1 MLSFLYGR
9 GKTAT
14 SDRRRHNSKFISMLL
29 VAVAAGALALSY
41 PSPSYACGSCGDG
54 GKGGYGGKGG
64 HKGGQRGGKGGHKG
78 GHHGSKGGHKGG
90 KGGHKGGHHAGKGGG
105 GYHAGKG
112 GRHGGKRGGKGGYD
126 NRGDDYFERMQ
137 KETYYAYAGRK
148 KYTYEGR
155 RKHFSLRGSYAYR
168 ERLNYA
174 DTVYAPVYTRVIRPR
189 HVKVYRPLYRT
200 HDATFGGHFP
210 AEVLTAPAYSYSS
223 SISEPVYDSEIIGYE
238 PVAVRRVIRPYRSSS
253 AYESGYPAYPRHG
266 GVSGGYARIT
276 GGLPRYDSNEITYLD
291 GAHNTRTVY
300 ADSRARYRKARRGG
314 YRSSYRSGR
323 HILPSEVTVQEI
335 YSLPGRQ
342 PSSHTR
348 VRCIDADGC
357 Y

>member
-1 MLSFLYGR
+1 MLSFAYGR
-9 GKTAT
+9 GKTAI

-64 HKGGQRGGKGGHKG
+64 KGGHKGGQRGG
-78 GHHGSKGGHKGG
+78 KGGHKGG

-105 GYHAGKG
+105 GHHAGKG
-112 GRHGGKRGGKGGYD
+112 GRRGGKRGGKGGYD

-155 RKHFSLRGSYAYR
+155 RKYFSLRGSYGYR
-168 ERLNYA
+168 EHLSYA

-200 HDATFGGHFP
+200 YDAAFGGHFP
-210 AEVLTAPAYSYSS
+210 TEVLTAPAYNYSS
-223 SISEPVYDSEIIGYE
+223 SISEPVYDSEVTGYE

-253 AYESGYPAYPRHG
+253 VYESGYPAYSRHG
-266 GVSGGYARIT
+266 IISGSRGGYARIT
-276 GGLPRYDSNEITYLD
+276 GGLARYDSNEITYLD

-300 ADSRARYRKARRGG
+300 AGNGARYRKVRRGA
-314 YRSSYRSGR
+314 YRSSYRSGP

-342 PSSHTR
+342 PSSRTR
-348 VRCIDADGC
+348 ARCIDAGGC